1 MIFVTLG
8 TQDKEFKRLID
19 IILNYLKE
27 TGSDEEKETKTK
39 IEIVI
44 QYGNTKY
51 DYEVFD
57 KYSNVKCFDFI
68 SPEDFDQYMNEAEVI
83 ITHAGVGT
91 IINGLN
97 KNKKLIVVPRLK
109 KYKEHV
115 NDHQLQITD
124 NFAQEGYIIEL
135 GENDSLKEKIKQ
147 AKDFKPKKFVSNNK
161 KFNYELEKI
170 INK

>member
-19 IILNYLKE
+19 IIYKYLE
-27 TGSDEEKETKTK
+27 DSNSDEN
-39 IEIVI
+39 III

-51 DYEVFD
+51 DYDVFNTY
-57 KYSNVKCFDFI
+57 KNVKCFDFI
-68 SPEDFDQYMNEAEVI
+68 SPEDFEKYLNEADFV

-97 KNKKLIVVPRLK
+97 HNKKLIVIPRLK

-115 NDHQLQITD
+115 NDHQLQITE
-124 NFAQEGYIIEL
+124 NFAYEGYIL
-135 GENDSLKEKIKQ
+135 QYKEDDDLQDLIKKV
-147 AKDFKPKKFVSNNK
+147 KDFKPKKYESNNK
-161 KFNYELEKI
+161 QFNDELEKI
-170 INK
+170 INN